1 MGKAYSYD
9 LRQKVIHAI
18 QLDGMRKSEAA
29 QIFQLSRN
37 TIDLWLERQAATGDY
52 RAKSNRPHRTVNK
65 ITDWQAFTAFAQR
78 HEDRTQAEMATLWEG
93 AISTRSMSR
102 ALHSIGWTRKK
113 RLTAIASAMQPNEP
127 RF

>member
-9 LRQKVIHAI
+9 LRQKVINAI

-37 TIDLWLERQAATGDY
+37 TIDLWLKRQAATGDY
-52 RAKSNRPHRTVNK
+52 QAKSNRPQRTVNK
-65 ITDWQAFTAFAQR
+65 ITDWQAFTAFAQT
-78 HEDRTQAEMATLWEG
+78 HADRTQAEMATLWAGE
-93 AISTRSMSR
+93 ISTRSMSR
-102 ALHSIGWTRKK
+102 ALQRIGWTRKK
-113 RLTAIASAMQPNEP
+113 RLTAIASATKPNEP